1 MGHHSRRLSFLLLSL
16 YFPLLSHVTRQS
28 VACSSLFG
36 PSVFSAFQ
44 ISYSVSMLLFSAWR
58 EMRGTDAWL
67 GTKETSLLLL
77 LFSSTFLAC
86 VIVHKTGCP
95 SPSFLVAWVAHSI
108 PSSLLW
114 PLAFQAIHETIPKER
129 RGVWRGGS
137 FLLCVWSL
145 QGPVGDL
152 IGCLFHPLFSFV
164 PSTGEGVVL
173 FLSFFLSIPLSNL
186 LFLLVWSR
194 RRGVGLDALDASR
207 SEPLVEEQSLGGGGE
222 ETPPPRSER
231 CREASLLCVSLLL
244 LSLCSSCMK
253 VSTYTSSN
261 WLPASHDYLP
271 YNVASVV
278 GTLLAGVVSEGGW
291 EKEGVFFTS
300 VLLLMLVSE
309 RVTTQDVSTQVWSF
323 LLGLLSSCASTLLSI
338 SLCSKGGER
347 GDHNKFFLFTSV
359 VDGVGTLVSA
369 GVQFVAR
376 EHFVWIQLVS
386 SSLLLL
392 FSFCLNCVTRCT

>member
-1 MGHHSRRLSFLLLSL
+1 
-16 YFPLLSHVTRQS
+16 
-28 VACSSLFG
+28 
-36 PSVFSAFQ
+36 
-44 ISYSVSMLLFSAWR
+44 
-58 EMRGTDAWL
+58 
-67 GTKETSLLLL
+67 
-77 LFSSTFLAC
+77 
-86 VIVHKTGCP
+86 
-95 SPSFLVAWVAHSI
+95 
-108 PSSLLW
+108 
-114 PLAFQAIHETIPKER
+114 
-129 RGVWRGGS
+129 
-137 FLLCVWSL
+137 
-145 QGPVGDL
+145 
-152 IGCLFHPLFSFV
+152 
-164 PSTGEGVVL
+164 
-173 FLSFFLSIPLSNL
+173 
-186 LFLLVWSR
+186 
-194 RRGVGLDALDASR
+194 
-207 SEPLVEEQSLGGGGE
+207 
-222 ETPPPRSER
+222 
-231 CREASLLCVSLLL
+231 
-244 LSLCSSCMK
+244 MK

-338 SLCSKGGER
+338 SLCSKGGGR